1 MNKKLEFT
9 KEEIAAFIPDEKV
22 GLVATVNSE
31 GLPHITLI
39 TSLQALDETH
49 MSFGE
54 FSHGLSKSHVQK
66 NPHVGFL
73 IMTLDKSMWRGTAL
87 WTHRRMEGPEYEMY
101 NEKPMFRYNTY
112 FGINTVHY
120 MDLVE
125 TTQKEP
131 LPMAKIILASLVTK
145 AVKSGAAMKHPAP
158 VLKPLAQNIFSM
170 LDSLK
175 FVAYIDNNGFPVII
189 PVIQC
194 QAADSRGLVFSTIA
208 YGDELAAI
216 PAHTEIA
223 LYALTMKMENVLA
236 RGNFSGLKRVRGFT
250 LGSVDIS
257 WVYNSMPPAH
267 GQIYPELPLEA
278 VLDF

>member
-1 MNKKLEFT
+1 MNEKKKFT
-9 KEEIAAFIPDEKV
+9 QEEIAVFTPDEKV

-49 MSFGE
+49 LTFGE
-54 FSHGLSKSHVQK
+54 FSHGLSKYHVQN

-73 IMTLDKSMWRGTAL
+73 IMTLDKSMWRGKAL
-87 WTHRRMEGPEYEMY
+87 WTHRATEGPEYEMY

-125 TTQKEP
+125 CTPKEP
-131 LPMAKIILASLVTK
+131 LPMSKIILASLVTK
-145 AVKSGAAMKHPAP
+145 AVKGGKAMEPPAP
-158 VLKPLAQNIFSM
+158 VLKPMAKKIFSM
-170 LDSLK
+170 LDTLN
-175 FVAYIDNNGFPVII
+175 FIAYIDGNGFPNII

-194 QAADSRGLVFSTIA
+194 QAADSHRLVFSAIA
-208 YGDELAAI
+208 FGDELAAI
-216 PAHTEIA
+216 PAHTEVA
-223 LYALTMKMENVLA
+223 LYALTMKMENILV
-236 RGNFSGLKRVRGFT
+236 RGTFSGLERARGF
-250 LGSVDIS
+250 LVGAVDIS

-267 GQIYPELPLEA
+267 GQVYPELPLEA
-278 VLDF
+278 ILDF

>member
-1 MNKKLEFT
+1 MNKKEEFT
-9 KEEIAAFIPDEKV
+9 KEEIAAFTPDEKV
-22 GLVATVNSE
+22 GLVATVNPE

-39 TSLQALDETH
+39 TSLQALDAAH

-54 FSHGLSKSHVQK
+54 FSHGLSKSHVQN

-73 IMTLDKSMWRGTAL
+73 LMTLDKSMWRGKAL
-87 WTHRRMEGPEYEMY
+87 WTHRATEGPEYEMY

-125 TTQKEP
+125 TTPREP
-131 LPMAKIILASLVTK
+131 LPMGKIILSSLATK
-145 AVKSGAAMKHPAP
+145 AVKGAAAMKHPAP
-158 VLKPLAQNIFSM
+158 VLKPLAQDIFSM

-175 FVAYIDNNGFPVII
+175 FIAYIDNNGFPDII

-194 QAADSRGLVFSTIA
+194 QAADSGRLVFSTIA
-208 YGDELAAI
+208 YGDELSAI
-216 PAHTEIA
+216 PAHSMVA
-223 LYALTMKMENVLA
+223 LYALTMQMENVLV
-236 RGNFSGLKRVRGFT
+236 RGTFSGLKRTRGFT

-267 GQIYPELPLEA
+267 GQVYPELPLEA